1 MGQYSPLQKL
11 LISPLRL
18 PSHNISPSFIQVY
31 RYPRQHH
38 TAISIL
44 INKVQFRPEEG
55 HSQEDVD
62 LHQGLRHQDLLA
74 QQGQ

>member
-18 PSHNISPSFIQVY
+18 PLHNISPSFIQVY
-31 RYPRQHH
+31 RSPRQHH

-44 INKVQFRPEEG
+44 INKVQFRPEED

-62 LHQGLRHQDLLA
+62 LPQGLHHQDLWA
-74 QQGQ
+74 QQGR